1 MQFDSTM
8 YLMYYLKEK
17 TKLEESYIENCFR
30 FLAGFV
36 IEPGSIKY
44 DEESNLLTLSMS
56 LPNSDLKIHRVIIN
70 PKEYQILIS
79 ASIQDIIISIQ
90 YSLFMPKVCYSI
102 LFDKENNSCSG
113 IYYYNP
119 DVFATLNGKYMH
131 RGQYAYYDANTLKI
145 IQDLYLLN
153 QSKNDLI
160 DLIGTTSEKITNLGF
175 VPDITI
181 WEEKQSSDKE
191 RSHGEIIDDINKMT
205 REINY
210 NDIIEKLSKFS
221 KEHESSNEPISFRK

>member
-1 MQFDSTM
+1 
-8 YLMYYLKEK
+8 
-17 TKLEESYIENCFR
+17 
-30 FLAGFV
+30 
-36 IEPGSIKY
+36 
-44 DEESNLLTLSMS
+44 MS
-56 LPNSDLKIHRVIIN
+56 LPNSDLKIHGVIID
-70 PKEYQILIS
+70 PKELRILIS
-79 ASIQDIIISIQ
+79 ASIQDIIINIQ
-90 YSLFMPKVCYSI
+90 YDFFMPKVYYSI

-119 DVFATLNGKYMH
+119 EVFTSLNGNYMH
-131 RGQYAYYDANTLKI
+131 RGQYAYYDADTLKI
-145 IQDLYLLN
+145 IQDSYLLN

-181 WEEKQSSDKE
+181 WEEEQSSDKK
-191 RSHGEIIDDINKMT
+191 RSDKEKIADINKMT

-221 KEHESSNEPISFRK
+221 KENESNNEPISFRK